1 MENMN
6 LNEDLERVETVET
19 EGTSE
24 ETYTESHEVNH
35 YDDYEP
41 RHEIESFNDDEED
54 DEDGNLG
61 YLIAAGLVAGGAV
74 LGAWAW
80 PKVKKGANK
89 AKDWVKS
96 KVNKDQPDEVVDAE
110 VVESK

>member
-1 MENMN
+1 MEEMN
-6 LNEDLERVETVET
+6 LNEELERVETVET
-19 EGTSE
+19 EGTGE
-24 ETYTESHEVNH
+24 ESYTDSHEVNH

-41 RHEIESFNDDEED
+41 RHEIGNIDDEDD

-80 PKVKKGANK
+80 PKVKKGVSK

>member
-1 MENMN
+1 MEEMN
-6 LNEDLERVETVET
+6 LNEELERIETLET
-19 EGTSE
+19 EGTGE
-24 ETYTESHEVNH
+24 ESYTDSHEINH
-35 YDDYEP
+35 YDDYESK
-41 RHEIESFNDDEED
+41 HEIGSID

-80 PKVKKGANK
+80 PKVKKGASK

-96 KVNKDQPDEVVDAE
+96 KVNKDQPNEVVDAE

>member
-1 MENMN
+1 MEEMN
-6 LNEDLERVETVET
+6 LNEELETVET
-19 EGTSE
+19 DGTSE

-35 YDDYEP
+35 CDDYEP
-41 RHEIESFNDDEED
+41 KHEIESFNDEED

-80 PKVKKGANK
+80 PKMKKGANK
-89 AKDWVKS
+89 AKNWVKS
-96 KVNKDQPDEVVDAE
+96 KIDKNQPENDVIDAE
-110 VVESK
+110 VVESD